1 MKHLLVPID
10 GSERSIKSV
19 IAIKDIFS
27 PSNADIT
34 LITVREDIDSR
45 SSVILDQMTTETLP
59 MLDSVG
65 RLLPEYTVKKVVD
78 FGIAG
83 STILNYAKNND
94 IDMIV
99 ITKQTHKGLS
109 VFIGSVAVHV
119 VKYAKCPVIV
129 LPDE

>member
-65 RLLPEYTVKKVVD
+65 RLLPNTPSKRLWTLVSPVAPY
-78 FGIAG
+78 
-83 STILNYAKNND
+83 S
-94 IDMIV
+94 
-99 ITKQTHKGLS
+99 ITQKQRHRYDRHNETD
-109 VFIGSVAVHV
+109 A
-119 VKYAKCPVIV
+119 
-129 LPDE
+129 

>member
-10 GSERSIKSV
+10 GSDRSIRSV
-19 IAIKDIFS
+19 TAIKDIFS

-45 SSVILDQMTTETLP
+45 SSVILEQMTRETLP
-59 MLDSVG
+59 MLDSVAEQ
-65 RLLPEYTVKKVVD
+65 LPEYAVNKVVD

-83 STILNYAKNND
+83 NTILKYAKNNA
-94 IDMIV
+94 IDVIV

-129 LPDE
+129 LPDK